1 MQESNLIRLTGLWK
15 SESKS
20 GGNYLSG
27 SISASSKLLI
37 LPNQRKEKDSDPDFI
52 AFMAPQE
59 KKDKEPRRREAP
71 TSPDSFEF

>member
-15 SESKS
+15 SESKA
-20 GGNYLSG
+20 GGTYLTG

-37 LPNQRKEKDSDPDFI
+37 LQNTKKEKDSDPDFI

-59 KKDKEPRRREAP
+59 KKEPKAQKP
-71 TSPDSFEF
+71 TGGTFL

>member
-20 GGNYLSG
+20 GTNYLSG

-37 LPNQRKEKDSDPDFI
+37 LPNSKKEKDSDPDFI

-59 KKDKEPRRREAP
+59 KKEPKAQNPR
-71 TSPDSFEF
+71 SGNGFL